1 MDKLR
6 FISFASGSSGNCFF
20 VGNASQGI
28 LIDAGIGVRTI
39 KKRLKEIGLDFSNI
53 LGVFITHDHFD
64 HVKSVIPLGEK
75 LFIPLYATAET
86 HQSINQLQQTTEQ
99 FRASQRVIQKEI
111 PKILGDWKITAF
123 EVSHDGTDNVGYT
136 VEYKGKTFT
145 LATDLGYVSESSAP
159 HIANTNYLVLEANYD
174 EEMLSNGPYPYILQ
188 ERIRSNTG
196 HLSNSEAGKFIA
208 ENYSEKLEYIYLCHL
223 SHSNNL
229 PDLAYCTVSELLA
242 EKGIV
247 AGRDVQLVTLERTS
261 PSKLY
266 VFE

>member
-1 MDKLR
+1 M
-6 FISFASGSSGNCFF
+6 
-20 VGNASQGI
+20 
-28 LIDAGIGVRTI
+28 
-39 KKRLKEIGLDFSNI
+39 
-53 LGVFITHDHFD
+53 
-64 HVKSVIPLGEK
+64 
-75 LFIPLYATAET
+75 FIPLYATAET